1 MASLDKAPNKAH
13 KLFATGAISRKE
25 LDSLLRADARFRF
38 EETVTTSKSS
48 SKSAEEPIPP
58 DPVPSLQSSPLP
70 PPARSAEAIQA
81 HRDAARR
88 RGRDEAKRAATAA
101 EHEAQMASDRLAWE
115 KILQDWDTHRRKPKV
130 ELLCARGI
138 PPNMRQRAWS
148 AMIGNKLKITR
159 ELYEITLERART
171 YFASTQQA
179 AVSEREPAPARPSA
193 SREDSIQL
201 IDQDIPRTFPGE
213 LAAVQRES
221 ETLRE
226 VLQTFC
232 CFRPDVGYVQGMS
245 FLVRKRPLVGRAV
258 LSKSIVKCIFLF
270 CFVSLVFFLGGG
282 AFAVR
287 RRWV

>member
-1 MASLDKAPNKAH
+1 M
-13 KLFATGAISRKE
+13 
-25 LDSLLRADARFRF
+25 RADARFRF

-48 SKSAEEPIPP
+48 SKPAEVPEASEPIT
-58 DPVPSLQSSPLP
+58 SLPSSPLS

-88 RGRDEAKRAATAA
+88 RGRDEAKRAASAA
-101 EHEAQMASDRLAWE
+101 EHAAQMASDRLAWE
-115 KILQDWDTHRRKPKV
+115 KILQHWDSHKRKPKV
-130 ELLCARGI
+130 EILCARGI
-138 PPNMRQRAWS
+138 PPNMRRRAWT

-179 AVSEREPAPARPSA
+179 AVPEQEPAPPRPSA

-245 FLVRKRPLVGRAV
+245 FLVSALVANAIRF
-258 LSKSIVKCIFLF
+258 KTPVK
-270 CFVSLVFFLGGG
+270 
-282 AFAVR
+282 
-287 RRWV
+287 